1 MKYFPANISTR
12 LGNMVNTLVNT
23 EYSQV
28 VNTGKFKSG
37 GGVGFAEAIHDEDYG
52 KKRPMDISRFLKF
65 DVF

>member
-1 MKYFPANISTR
+1 
-12 LGNMVNTLVNT
+12 MVNTLVNT